1 MRKVYLLLTGLFILL
16 YIVPLGFRPLFTPDE
31 PRYAEIAR
39 ELIVHD
45 DWVVPKINNL
55 RYFEKPIMGH
65 WLNAASLKLFG
76 ENNFAV
82 RLSSAL
88 AAGFSALGLFML
100 VKKFGG
106 TETALWG
113 TVIFLSSVLV
123 YGISTFAVL
132 DGPTSFFLT
141 AAMAGFF
148 FAYMEKS
155 WNIKKVVA
163 LLLFG
168 FFCGLAFL
176 TKGFLAVVVPG
187 IIIIPFLIWEKRWKE
202 MFILPWIPAAAML
215 VTILPWAIMIH
226 LRDNDFWNYFFWVE
240 HVQRFLEKEESQ
252 HPAPFWFFVPV
263 LIAGIVPWLFL
274 LPSIIGGYR
283 GRCAEIFKLP
293 LMRYAACWLVFPFLF
308 FSASSGKLATYILP
322 CFVPAAILLS
332 YGLENFLKLDKPGK
346 INLTLKLL
354 FWVLC
359 AAVSGLIIEEVIF
372 ASGLV
377 KLKKFSGLYGKD
389 ELFKLTLVIAAVSIW
404 IFMLSQA
411 IRAKDLKK
419 KLIYFALGPLGC
431 FFAWHAAV
439 PGLVL
444 DAKAPESI
452 LMKHAG
458 SITPDTML
466 VSYKNLLTSICWY
479 YKRDDVYIYSK
490 AGELEYG
497 LNKPDSS
504 HRLLSKEDF
513 EAKVKA
519 SPRGKIFMIIESP
532 RLIKELPPSPDG
544 IIEKKILFQEY
555 R

>member
-1 MRKVYLLLTGLFILL
+1 MRKIYLLLTGLFILL

-65 WLNAASLKLFG
+65 WLNAISLKLFG

-88 AAGFSALGLFML
+88 AAGLSALGLFML
-100 VKKFGG
+100 VKKFSG

-141 AAMAGFF
+141 AAMVGFF

-155 WNIKKVVA
+155 WNIKKVAA

-168 FFCGLAFL
+168 LFCGLAFL
-176 TKGFLAVVVPG
+176 TKGFLAIVVPA

-202 MFILPWIPAAAML
+202 MFILPWIPAVAMI
-215 VTILPWAIMIH
+215 VTILPWAVMIH

-240 HVQRFLEKEESQ
+240 HVQRFLEKEASQ
-252 HPAPFWFFVPV
+252 HPAPFWFFIPV
-263 LIAGIVPWLFL
+263 LIAGIIPWLFL
-274 LPSIIGGYR
+274 LPSIINGYR
-283 GRCAEIFKLP
+283 GRCIETFKLP
-293 LMRYAACWLVFPFLF
+293 LMRYVACWLVFPFLF

-332 YGLENFLKLDKPGK
+332 YGLENFLRMDKPGK
-346 INLTLKLL
+346 INLFLKLL
-354 FWVLC
+354 FWILC
-359 AAVSGLIIEEVIF
+359 AAAAGLIIEEVIF
-372 ASGLV
+372 SAGMIKV
-377 KLKKFSGLYGKD
+377 KNFSGLYGKD
-389 ELFKLTLVIAAVSIW
+389 ELFKLLLIIPAVSIW
-404 IFMLSQA
+404 IVMLFMA
-411 IRAKDLKK
+411 VRVKELKRK
-419 KLIYFALGPLGC
+419 IIYFALGPLGC
-431 FFAWHAAV
+431 FFVWHAAV

-444 DAKAPESI
+444 DIKAPESI
-452 LMKHAG
+452 LMKYADRV
-458 SITPDTML
+458 TPDTML

-513 EAKVKA
+513 EAQVKA
-519 SPRGKIFMIIESP
+519 SPRKKIFVIIESP

-544 IIEKKILFQEY
+544 TIEKKILFQEY
-555 R
+555 K

>member
-1 MRKVYLLLTGLFILL
+1 MRKIYLLLTGLFILL

-65 WLNAASLKLFG
+65 WLNAISLKLFG

-88 AAGFSALGLFML
+88 AAGLSALGLFML
-100 VKKFGG
+100 VKKFSG

-141 AAMAGFF
+141 AAMVGFF
-148 FAYMEKS
+148 FAYMEKR
-155 WNIKKVVA
+155 WNIKKVAA

-168 FFCGLAFL
+168 IFCGLAFL
-176 TKGFLAVVVPG
+176 TKGFLAIVVPA
-187 IIIIPFLIWEKRWKE
+187 IIVIPFLIWEKRWKE
-202 MFILPWIPAAAML
+202 MFILPWIPAAAMI
-215 VTILPWAIMIH
+215 VTILPWAVMIH

-240 HVQRFLEKEESQ
+240 HVQRFLEKEASQ
-252 HPAPFWFFVPV
+252 HPAPFWFFIPV
-263 LIAGIVPWLFL
+263 LIAGIIPWLFL
-274 LPSIIGGYR
+274 LPSIINGYR
-283 GRCAEIFKLP
+283 GRCIETFKLP
-293 LMRYAACWLVFPFLF
+293 LMRYVACWLVFPFLF

-332 YGLENFLKLDKPGK
+332 YGLENFLRMDKPGK
-346 INLTLKLL
+346 INLFLKLL
-354 FWVLC
+354 FWILC
-359 AAVSGLIIEEVIF
+359 AAAAGLIIEEVIF
-372 ASGLV
+372 SAGMIKV
-377 KLKKFSGLYGKD
+377 KNFSGLYGKD
-389 ELFKLTLVIAAVSIW
+389 ELFKLLLIIPAVSIW
-404 IFMLSQA
+404 IVMLFMA
-411 IRAKDLKK
+411 VRVKELKRK
-419 KLIYFALGPLGC
+419 IIYFALGPLGC
-431 FFAWHAAV
+431 FFVWHAAV

-444 DAKAPESI
+444 DIKAPESI
-452 LMKHAG
+452 LMKYADRV
-458 SITPDTML
+458 TPDTML

-513 EAKVKA
+513 EAQVKA
-519 SPRGKIFMIIESP
+519 SPRKKIFVIIESP

-544 IIEKKILFQEY
+544 TIEKKILFQEY
-555 R
+555 K

>member
-1 MRKVYLLLTGLFILL
+1 
-16 YIVPLGFRPLFTPDE
+16 
-31 PRYAEIAR
+31 
-39 ELIVHD
+39 
-45 DWVVPKINNL
+45 
-55 RYFEKPIMGH
+55 MGH
-65 WLNAASLKLFG
+65 WLNAISLKLFG

-88 AAGFSALGLFML
+88 AAGLSALGLFML
-100 VKKFGG
+100 VKKFSG

-283 GRCAEIFKLP
+283 GRCAETFKLP

-332 YGLENFLKLDKPGK
+332 YGLDNFLKLDKPGK

-359 AAVSGLIIEEVIF
+359 AAVAGLIIEEVIF

-404 IFMLSQA
+404 IIMLSQA

-419 KLIYFALGPLGC
+419 KIIYFALGPLGC

-452 LMKHAG
+452 LMKYADR
-458 SITPDTML
+458 ITPDTML

-479 YKRDDVYIYSK
+479 YKRDNVYIYSK

-519 SPRGKIFMIIESP
+519 STRGKIFMIIESP